1 MPLSLGALRSCGF
14 AHCARAE
21 SRIVLVTD
29 SRIARIGCTARTLR
43 PLASL
48 LPALA
53 GARLA
58 TNGYVHEP
66 ASPIGVQMA
75 MTSHTLTLAFA
86 LCALGGCTVSSAPAR
101 PAPSRPARA
110 PSETRIV
117 RAGFDFLGERIVDG
131 AVDHD
136 VIHVG
141 RRDGQF
147 REIMLV
153 VERAPVEIYDV
164 VVTFGNGERF
174 EPRTRLAYGPDTRS
188 RTIDL
193 PGGSRAIQRVDFRY
207 GNVVAGARAKVELW
221 GR

>member
-1 MPLSLGALRSCGF
+1 
-14 AHCARAE
+14 
-21 SRIVLVTD
+21 
-29 SRIARIGCTARTLR
+29 
-43 PLASL
+43 
-48 LPALA
+48 
-53 GARLA
+53 
-58 TNGYVHEP
+58 
-66 ASPIGVQMA
+66 MA
-75 MTSHTLTLAFA
+75 MISHTLTLALA
-86 LCALGGCTVSSAPAR
+86 LCVLGGTGCTVSSGPVR
-101 PAPSRPARA
+101 PAPSRPAPA
-110 PSETRIV
+110 PSEARIV

-141 RRDGQF
+141 RRDGRF

-174 EPRTRLAYGPDTRS
+174 EPRLRIAYGPDTRS

-207 GNVVAGARAKVELW
+207 GNVVAGARGKVELW
-221 GR
+221 AR